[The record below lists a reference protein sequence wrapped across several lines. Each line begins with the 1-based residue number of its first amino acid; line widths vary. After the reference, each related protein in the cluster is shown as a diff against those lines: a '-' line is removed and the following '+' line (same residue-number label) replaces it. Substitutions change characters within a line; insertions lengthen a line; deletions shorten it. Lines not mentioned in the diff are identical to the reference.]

1 MKRRVVLVLV
11 LGALG
16 PGALQAQRS
25 EEAVQR
31 IEAAQARVVGAG
43 IPVELLIAKVAEGRA
58 KGVPEA
64 RLAAVVE
71 RRSEGLIRAQQALAG
86 SGRTIGGAEIA
97 AGADAIEAGVAPNSL
112 RAVIEQARDEDM
124 AIALAVLGEL
134 VSQGVPAAQAEGRV
148 AEALQRGGDA
158 LASLPQEAIDARER
172 RGAPD
177 ATGRASGVGRSA
189 GAGSA
194 PAGAPTGVPTAGTRP
209 AAGPPAGAPGRPAGR
224 P

>member
-1 MKRRVVLVLV
+1 MKKRFVLILV
-11 LGALG
+11 LGALT
-16 PGALQAQRS
+16 PGALQAQS
-25 EEAVQR
+25 AEEAVLR
-31 IEAAQARVVGAG
+31 IEAAQARVAGAG
-43 IPVELLIAKVAEGRA
+43 IPVELLTAKIAEGRA

-64 RLAAVVE
+64 RIASVVE
-71 RRSEGLIRAQQALAG
+71 RRSEGLIQAQEALAG

-97 AGADAIEAGVAPNSL
+97 AGADALEAGVAPNSL

-124 AIALAVLGEL
+124 AVALAVLGEL
-134 VSQGVPAAQAEGRV
+134 VGQGLPVEQAESRV

-177 ATGRASGVGRSA
+177 AAGRPSGVGRSA
-189 GAGSA
+189 GAGTA